1 MSTASEAIMPSET
14 RSTALL
20 TQTEAYH
27 SVRCSAQ
34 VLVIDRRGGPASV
47 LMDTASRLRDGDLSL
62 TEVERR
68 FDALRA
74 LDCFCFDLVVIGVDN
89 DRMVELSLLSEIHHL
104 RPEVPVLVV
113 GDQVPRF
120 FQQYARHYGASE
132 VLNMPRRAAELRDM
146 MEQVIGRYVDASAV
160 TCLD

>member
-1 MSTASEAIMPSET
+1 MPSET
-14 RSTALL
+14 CSNALL

-34 VLVIDRRGGPASV
+34 VLVIDRPGGPASV
-47 LMDTASRLRDGDLSL
+47 LMDTASRLLDGDLSL
-62 TEVERR
+62 TEVDRR
-68 FDALRA
+68 FDVLRV

-89 DRMVELSLLSEIHHL
+89 DRMVALSLLPEIRHV

-113 GDQVPRF
+113 GNQVPRF

-132 VLNMPRRAAELRDM
+132 VLNMPRRAAELHEV
-146 MEQVIGRYVDASAV
+146 MEQVIERYVDASAV
-160 TCLD
+160 TCLE